1 MKTRS
6 TRIAPVIAAVGLAV
20 THVQAAL
27 VTGWDDA
34 NITGVLLTNAGT
46 ASPTVGT
53 GAEGSADTA
62 WLFASFS
69 TISLTT
75 VGSTITLSGSATF
88 TGISGTGG
96 LRDMFRM
103 GLYNVNGSADD
114 TGWLGYFAT
123 NGDTTNG
130 GRIFER
136 LDPNTASFTSQ
147 TGLTPL
153 ATATAPGGN
162 FESGAASDTYNFSL
176 TLERV
181 ASGMQIDTS
190 IIRTSDSQQ
199 MGANSFLDES
209 ISVTEFNRVGFLLGG
224 NLDVDTVQFNNIN
237 VIPEP
242 SVIVLG
248 GLGVLCLLRRRR

>member
-6 TRIAPVIAAVGLAV
+6 ILIAAAGLAV

-34 NITGVLLTNAGT
+34 NITGVSLTNAGT

-53 GAEGSADTA
+53 GDEGSADTA

-69 TISLTT
+69 TISLNT

-88 TGISGTGG
+88 TGISGTSG
-96 LRDMFRM
+96 LRDAFRM

-114 TGWLGYFAT
+114 LGWLGYIAT
-123 NGDTTNG
+123 NGDTNSG

-136 LDPNTASFTSQ
+136 LDPNTTSFTSQ
-147 TGLTPL
+147 TGLTAL
-153 ATATAPGGN
+153 ATATAPGVN

-176 TLERV
+176 TLTRV

-190 IIRTSDSQQ
+190 IIRTSDSLQ
-199 MGANSFLDES
+199 MGAGSFTDTS
-209 ISVTEFNRVGFLLGG
+209 ISVTEFNRVGFLLAGV
-224 NLDVDTVQFNNIN
+224 LDVDLVQFNNIT

-242 SVIVLG
+242 SVVVLG

>member
-6 TRIAPVIAAVGLAV
+6 ILIAAAGLAV

-27 VTGWDDA
+27 VTGWADA
-34 NITGVLLTNAGT
+34 NTSNSVVLTNTGT

-53 GAEGSADTA
+53 GDEGSADTA

-69 TISLTT
+69 TISLNT

-88 TGISGTGG
+88 TGISGTSG
-96 LRDMFRM
+96 LRDAFRM

-114 TGWLGYFAT
+114 LGWLGYIAT

-130 GRIFER
+130 GRIFEHV
-136 LDPNTASFTSQ
+136 DPNTTGFASI
-147 TGLTPL
+147 TGGSTLLTDSAP
-153 ATATAPGGN
+153 APGAP
-162 FESGAASDTYNFSL
+162 FESGVASTYNLSMML
-176 TLERV
+176 TRV
-181 ASGMQIDTS
+181 ANGMQIDTS
-190 IIRTSDSQQ
+190 IIRTSDSLQ
-199 MGANSFLDES
+199 MGAGSFTDTS
-209 ISVTEFNRVGFLLGG
+209 ISVTEFNRVGFLLAGV
-224 NLDVDTVQFNNIN
+224 LDVDLVQFNNIT

-242 SVIVLG
+242 SVVVLG